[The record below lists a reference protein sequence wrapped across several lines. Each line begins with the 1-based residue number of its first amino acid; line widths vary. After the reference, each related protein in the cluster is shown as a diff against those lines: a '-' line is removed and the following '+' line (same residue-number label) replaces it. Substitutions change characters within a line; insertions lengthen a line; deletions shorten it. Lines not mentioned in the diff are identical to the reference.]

1 MLVVFEMKLMKTS
14 VRSFR
19 VYLFLFVLLINVGA
33 VRAEADKQPASK
45 KEPLISIYPQ
55 PSTGLIHLSFQRP
68 LSETPQVMVFDVLG
82 NPLLHIECERLSATV
97 FYFNL
102 TGVKSGYYFVKIV
115 ADNESF
121 SRRITVIP

>member
-1 MLVVFEMKLMKTS
+1 MPIVFETKLMKTS
-14 VRSFR
+14 VRSSR
-19 VYLFLFVLLINVGA
+19 VYLLLFALLINVGA

-45 KEPLISIYPQ
+45 KEPLISVYPQ

-68 LSETPQVMVFDVLG
+68 LSETPQIMVFDVLG
-82 NPLLHIECERLSATV
+82 NPLPHIECERLSATV
-97 FYFNL
+97 FSFNL